1 MHVMMQMTTML
12 GLKLMKKE
20 PFMIHRWSARMNC
33 LNKILSM
40 MKSLAMM
47 FMSLMM
53 MSPMMMTAMMMSL
66 VMMSLRVSEPLSS

>member
-1 MHVMMQMTTML
+1 MMHVMMQMTTML

-20 PFMIHRWSARMNC
+20 PFMIHCCPVRMNC
-33 LNKILSM
+33 LNKTLSM

-53 MSPMMMTAMMMSL
+53 MSL
-66 VMMSLRVSEPLSS
+66 VMMSLRVSKPLSG